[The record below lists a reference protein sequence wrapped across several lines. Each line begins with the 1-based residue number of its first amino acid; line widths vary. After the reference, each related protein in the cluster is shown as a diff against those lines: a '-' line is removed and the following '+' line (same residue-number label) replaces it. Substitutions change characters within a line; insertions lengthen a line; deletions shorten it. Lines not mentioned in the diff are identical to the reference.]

1 MKKYLVIADNNEQSE
16 GKICSGIERGI
27 ELAKLSGAAVHIVG
41 FAFDNYDSEQ
51 TTQKNIG
58 DFRRAVIMTREK
70 TISTILQQ
78 VDTENLE
85 LTSEVVWA
93 ENISKWLIEE
103 TKTNQY
109 SMIIKAGHRTESFN
123 HTPTDWVLFRES
135 PIPVMIVDKNKF
147 KARHKIL
154 CALDLGSKKDSHQQL
169 NSQVIQQGK
178 ALAEILESELF
189 CCYAIPVSPIL
200 VDLDIVSAKK
210 IKTKETKK
218 AQKRFAK
225 LAEKFDLDPKILN
238 TKAGDAEKVVPSIAN
253 RLKAE
258 MVVIGTVRRKGIK
271 GKLIGNTAEKVLHN
285 LHTDLLVVNPDQ

>member
-1 MKKYLVIADNNEQSE
+1 ML
-16 GKICSGIERGI
+16 
-27 ELAKLSGAAVHIVG
+27 
-41 FAFDNYDSEQ
+41 
-51 TTQKNIG
+51 QK
-58 DFRRAVIMTREK
+58 
-70 TISTILQQ
+70 
-78 VDTENLE
+78 VDTENIE

-93 ENISKWLIEE
+93 ENISEWLIEE

-147 KARHKIL
+147 KPRAKIL
-154 CALDLGSKKDSHQQL
+154 CALDLGSNKDSHKQL
-169 NSQVIQQGK
+169 NSKIIHQGK
-178 ALAEILESELF
+178 ALAELLGSELF

-218 AQKRFAK
+218 AQERFAE
-225 LAEKFDLDPKILN
+225 LAEKFDLDPEILN

-258 MVVIGTVRRKGIK
+258 MVVVGTVRRKGIK

-285 LHTDLLVVNPDQ
+285 LHTDLLVISPDQ